1 MIDRY
6 GYPEIKAIW
15 EDDHRFQTWLK
26 VEVLSAEAWSILGRV
41 PKADVE
47 ALKAPVRI
55 DPKRV
60 AEIER
65 VTNHDVIA
73 FLTAVSEQLGEPAKH
88 LHLGMTS
95 SDMLD
100 TAMAVNMAEALDII
114 IVSLDRLMDAVYE
127 KALEHKRTIMM
138 GRTHGVHAEPTT
150 LGLKLL
156 NWHSELERSKWR
168 IMAARAE
175 AAVGKISGPV
185 GTYAGVP
192 PFVEEYVC
200 EKLGLKPAKVSSQII
215 QRDRYAAVTGAL
227 ALLGS
232 SLEKFATTVRT
243 LQRTEISELMEPFG
257 KGQKGSSAMP
267 HKKNPIT
274 CERICGMARLLRGNH
289 LAAMENI
296 ALWDERDI
304 SHSSVERVII
314 PDCTIL
320 ADYVTRKF
328 TWVVEGLVVRP
339 DRMLRNLESTGGLVF
354 SGTVLLKLVDS
365 GMARDDAYAVVQRNA
380 MKSWEDGTPFR
391 KLCEEDPE
399 ISKRLTLKQL
409 DECFDYGRHLAHVD
423 EVFDRFGRKGRE

>member
-6 GYPEIKAIW
+6 GYPELKAIW
-15 EDDHRFQTWLK
+15 EDDHRFDTWLK
-26 VEVLSAEAWSILGRV
+26 VEVLSAEAWSRLGRV

-47 ALKAPVRI
+47 ALKVPVKI

-73 FLTAVSEQLGEPAKH
+73 FLTAVSEQLGDPAKH

-100 TAMAVNMAEALDII
+100 TAMAVNMAEALDLILI
-114 IVSLDRLMDAVYE
+114 SLDKLMDAVYE
-127 KALEHKRTIMM
+127 KAVEHKRTIMM

-150 LGLKLL
+150 LGLKLI
-156 NWHSELERSKWR
+156 NWYSELERSKWR
-168 IMAARAE
+168 ILAARAE

-192 PFVEEYVC
+192 PYVEEYVC

-289 LAAMENI
+289 LAALENI

-314 PDCTIL
+314 PDSTII
-320 ADYVTRKF
+320 ADYVLRKF
-328 TWVVEGLVVRP
+328 TGIIEGLVVRP
-339 DRMLRNLESTGGLVF
+339 DRMLKNLESTGGLVF

-365 GMARDDAYAVVQRNA
+365 GLVRDDAYAIVQRNA
-380 MKSWEDGTPFR
+380 MKSWEDGTSFR
-391 KLCEEDPE
+391 KLCEQDPE
-399 ISKRLTLKQL
+399 IAKRLTKDQL
-409 DECFDYGRHLAHVD
+409 DECFDYERHLAHVD